1 MVGLGRRFFRE
12 GGGLTGCG
20 RRRCSMVMRTDEPTQ
35 VRQASRMAAFR
46 RFLAFVGP
54 GFLVAVGYMDPGN
67 WATDLAGGSRYGY
80 SLLWVILLS
89 NLMAVLFQHL
99 CVRLNVATGL
109 DLAQACR
116 QRYSSFVGKFLWAS
130 AQIGIIACDLAEL
143 LGSAIALQILFGIPL
158 FFGAIITALDVLIL
172 LALTRLGYRWLEAF
186 VAVLV
191 FTTAACIGVELLLAQ
206 PVMAEILRGFIPTT
220 EVLARP
226 GMLFIALGIIGATVM
241 PHNLYLHSSIVGTR
255 SFGLTE
261 ASKKEAIR
269 FATLDS
275 TIALTLAFFVNA
287 GLLVLSA
294 AAFHGRPE
302 AVTDIRE
309 AHRLLD
315 GVLGSTIAGT
325 LFALALLSSG
335 QNATI
340 TGTLAGQI
348 VLEGFL
354 NIKTVGWVVRI
365 ATRLAALLPALVVL
379 GLSGEG
385 RVESLLLWSQVIL
398 SLQLGFACWPL
409 VKMTG
414 DSAFMGNYVSPRWV
428 NLLGWVATLVVVSA
442 SLWFV
447 ADFFIH

>member
-1 MVGLGRRFFRE
+1 
-12 GGGLTGCG
+12 
-20 RRRCSMVMRTDEPTQ
+20 MVMRTDEPTQ
-35 VRQASRMAAFR
+35 ARAASRLGAFR
-46 RFLAFVGP
+46 RFLGFVGP
-54 GFLVAVGYMDPGN
+54 GFLVSVGYMDPGN
-67 WATDLAGGSRYGY
+67 WATDLAGGSLYGY
-80 SLLWVILLS
+80 ALLWVILLS
-89 NLMAVLFQHL
+89 NLMAILFQHL

-116 QRYSSFVGKFLWAS
+116 ERYSPAVGKFLWVA
-130 AQIGIIACDLAEL
+130 AQLGIIAMDLAEL

-158 FFGAIITALDVLIL
+158 FFGAIITALDVLLL
-172 LALTRLGYRWLEAF
+172 LALTRLGYRWLESL

-191 FTTAACIGVELLLAQ
+191 LTIAACIGVELLLAQ
-206 PVMAEILRGFIPTT
+206 PVVAEMMRGFIPTT
-220 EVLARP
+220 DVLTRP
-226 GMLFIALGIIGATVM
+226 GMLFVALGIIGATVM
-241 PHNLYLHSSIVGTR
+241 PHNLYLHSSIVGSR
-255 SFGLTE
+255 DFGKTE
-261 ASKKEAIR
+261 PERREAMR
-269 FATLDS
+269 FATWDS
-275 TIALTLAFFVNA
+275 TLALCLAFFVNA

-315 GVLGSTIAGT
+315 GVLGVTFAGT
-325 LFALALLSSG
+325 LFAVALLASG

-354 NIKTVGWVVRI
+354 KIKLAGWIVRLS
-365 ATRLAALLPALVVL
+365 TRLAALAPALLVI
-379 GLSGEG
+379 GLAGEG

-409 VKMTG
+409 VRMTG
-414 DSAFMGNYVSPRWV
+414 DAQLMGAFVAPRWILV
-428 NLLGWVATLVVVSA
+428 LGWLATGLVTGS

-447 ADFFIH
+447 VGFFNA